1 VQGSKLL
8 HRIFKFINYV
18 NLCKFIQIHKKCF
31 FISWPISIIIVL
43 FGRASLAT
51 QNLYTEFWNFT
62 PLIII
67 YVNLFII
74 HKKCFFSLISRPILI
89 LIVLSHRAR
98 CRVEKLYTE
107 FWNSLIMLIYANLF
121 KFTKNASSPSF
132 LDRFWI
138 WLFYLVELSWLHKTC
153 TQNCEILLH
162 SLNIIIYVNLFIIH
176 KKCFS
181 LISRPILIL
190 IVLSHRAR
198 CRVEKL
204 YTEFWNSLIKLIY
217 ANLFKCIHICSLS
230 VKLYMYVSRSV
241 GGWGQRHLGLKML
254 IVQNPFLGVKFSTFY
269 WPRNRAR
276 LVVREPPC
284 IW

>member
-1 VQGSKLL
+1 MQGSKLL
-8 HRIFKFINYV
+8 HRILKFINYV

-74 HKKCFFSLISRPILI
+74 HKKCF
-89 LIVLSHRAR
+89 
-98 CRVEKLYTE
+98 
-107 FWNSLIMLIYANLF
+107 
-121 KFTKNASSPSF
+121 
-132 LDRFWI
+132 
-138 WLFYLVELSWLHKTC
+138 
-153 TQNCEILLH
+153 
-162 SLNIIIYVNLFIIH
+162 
-176 KKCFS
+176 FS

-284 IW
+284 FFYDPFSSPVEPTFGLFRPGLAPSCFPCAFFKAFFGFVARFLITTENFRIFEIFLLWAANRVKIPLLPVGLYMERQRGQNYFCLPVF